1 MASRDASVG
10 RVSTSA
16 AGLQTRPTPP
26 CGTFFYMDPIEIGAL
41 VFPRID
47 QLDFTGPFEVLSHI
61 PGARFH
67 ALWKDK
73 APVRD
78 MQGLILTPD
87 MTFDEAPN
95 LDVLVVPG
103 GWGQQQ
109 LMDDEAVLAF
119 IRAQAGHA
127 RYVFSV
133 CTGALICGAAGLL
146 KGVRSTTHW
155 AAFDLL
161 KYFGAIPVDER
172 VVVDGKHVS
181 AAGVTAGIDGALR
194 LAALLSGDRV
204 AEQIQLVM
212 QYAPQ
217 PPFTSGTPQTAP
229 PEVLN
234 AVLAAGRQ
242 IAQARL
248 ETARRV
254 SDRLGIMTDL
264 RYPIGRF
271 AYAGESTEEQ
281 RRAFIDRIEA
291 TPVRLRAAV
300 EGLTP
305 EQLDTPYRA
314 GGWTVRQV
322 VHHVPD
328 SHINSYCRFR
338 LALTEETPSAKGY
351 DEAAWAELFDSRTAP
366 VEVSL
371 ALLESLHRRWVLLLR
386 AMTPA
391 DFACTFLHSELG
403 PVTLDRNLALYAWHG
418 DHHVAHITALR
429 ARMGWV

>member
-1 MASRDASVG
+1 
-10 RVSTSA
+10 
-16 AGLQTRPTPP
+16 
-26 CGTFFYMDPIEIGAL
+26 MDPIEIGAI
-41 VFPRID
+41 VFPRMD
-47 QLDFTGPFEVLSHI
+47 QLDFTGPYEILSRI

-67 ALWKDK
+67 VLWKDK
-73 APVRD
+73 TPVRE
-78 MQGLILTPD
+78 MKGLILTPEI
-87 MTFDEAPN
+87 TFAEAPK

-103 GWGQQQ
+103 GWGQEQ
-109 LMDDEAVLAF
+109 LMDDEAVLSF
-119 IRAQAGHA
+119 IRGQAAHA
-127 RYVFSV
+127 RYVFSI

-146 KGVRSTTHW
+146 KGVRATTHW

-161 KYFGAIPVDER
+161 EYFGAIPVDER

-194 LAALLSGDRV
+194 LVSLLRGDLL
-204 AEQIQLVM
+204 AQQIQLGM
-212 QYAPQ
+212 QYAPD
-217 PPFTSGTPQTAP
+217 PPFDCGTPQTAP
-229 PEVLN
+229 PALLD
-234 AVLAAGRQ
+234 AVRAAGRE

-264 RYPIGRF
+264 RYPIGPF
-271 AYAGESTEEQ
+271 AYAGESTAEQ

-291 TPVRLRAAV
+291 APARLRAAV
-300 EGLTP
+300 ESLTP
-305 EQLDTPYRA
+305 EQLDTPYRP

-338 LALTEETPSAKGY
+338 LALTEDTPSAKGY
-351 DEAAWAELFDSRTAP
+351 DEAAWAELSDSRTAP
-366 VEVSL
+366 IEVSL

-391 DFACTFLHSELG
+391 DFARTFLHSELG

-418 DHHVAHITALR
+418 EHHVAHITSLR
-429 ARMGWV
+429 ARMGWT